1 MELILISD
9 QFGLKI
15 YIRNLL
21 ETGEL
26 VNNTQILKIT
36 LNHFQDIHS
45 NKTKNEMYLPLVKC
59 WWALILKEFL
69 LLCLFVYWICF
80 IMLFKGSHLH
90 KKKSD
95 KFCETY
101 SIFCN
106 SLPIHLTSLQL
117 GGEAEIRAWLSE
129 VGTFSQVSMTIFTQI
144 ILPFQIWRWLPL
156 GAGRGGRKT
165 QTGKR
170 NRVLVYILFNSS
182 DIAGNVF

>member
-1 MELILISD
+1 
-9 QFGLKI
+9 
-15 YIRNLL
+15 
-21 ETGEL
+21 
-26 VNNTQILKIT
+26 
-36 LNHFQDIHS
+36 
-45 NKTKNEMYLPLVKC
+45 MYLPLVKC

-182 DIAGNVF
+182 DIAGNVPGLSVDVKEFCLTNDCLKVFMRKYFDGDRRYIPNDWCCSNCNWIKTILI